1 MKFKYITLI
10 LFVVAILFV
19 ANSAEA
25 QCAMCKITA
34 ESGSQAAD
42 PPAPGLNQG
51 IMYLAS
57 VPYLAILSIAFLFWR
72 GYKKRKAEAAEYG
85 VEDF

>member
-10 LFVVAILFV
+10 VFIVAILFF
-19 ANSAEA
+19 ANSADA

-34 ESGSQAAD
+34 ESGSQAAN

-51 IMYLAS
+51 IIYLAS
-57 VPYLAILSIAFLFWR
+57 VPYLAILAISFLFWR
-72 GYKKRKAEAAEYG
+72 GYKKRKAEIAEYG
-85 VEDF
+85 EQEL

>member
-10 LFVVAILFV
+10 LFVVAILFF

-51 IMYLAS
+51 ILYLVS
-57 VPYLAILSIAFLFWR
+57 FPYIAFIVIVFLFWR

-85 VEDF
+85 VQDF